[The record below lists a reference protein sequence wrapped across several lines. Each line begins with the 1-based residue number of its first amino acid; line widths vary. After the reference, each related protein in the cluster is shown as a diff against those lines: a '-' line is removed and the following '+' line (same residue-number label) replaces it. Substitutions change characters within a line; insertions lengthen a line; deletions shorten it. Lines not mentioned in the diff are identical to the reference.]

1 MPIHEEILRSSTFA
15 DIEKQTNEA
24 ITQHNWVFHWLEIFH
39 ISANDFGLG
48 PKFTFQIARKK

>member
-1 MPIHEEILRSSTFA
+1 MGIRTET
-15 DIEKQTNEA
+15 QTNEA
-24 ITQHNWVFHWLEIFH
+24 ITQHNWVFHCWLEIFH